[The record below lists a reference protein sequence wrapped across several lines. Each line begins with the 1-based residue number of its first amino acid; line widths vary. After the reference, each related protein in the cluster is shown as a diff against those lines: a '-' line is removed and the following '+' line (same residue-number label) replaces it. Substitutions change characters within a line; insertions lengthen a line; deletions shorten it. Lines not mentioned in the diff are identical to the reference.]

1 MISWAAADN
10 LWRRAGKRG
19 VCCERGFCNI
29 KVPFVYCDLIEISN
43 QAVPQHHSAATRV
56 CSAATMPSF
65 DSMALLCR

>member
-1 MISWAAADN
+1 M
-10 LWRRAGKRG
+10 
-19 VCCERGFCNI
+19 CCERGFCNI